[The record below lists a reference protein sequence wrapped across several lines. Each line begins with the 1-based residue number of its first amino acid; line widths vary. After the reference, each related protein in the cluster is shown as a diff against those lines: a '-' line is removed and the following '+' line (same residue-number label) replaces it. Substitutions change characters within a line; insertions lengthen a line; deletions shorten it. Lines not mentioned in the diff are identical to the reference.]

1 MTKRLQVDMSDED
14 YAKLR
19 KLAKGSPLVDLV
31 RRALSMEAFFQDGGS
46 GRGGQGRSLGI
57 GEPTAN
63 HTRTLRQM
71 TSWLVESPC
80 RIRSIELCLISML
93 SCKHRAPVV

>member
-31 RRALSMEAFFQDGGS
+31 RRALSMEAFLQEQEAKGAHF
-46 GRGGQGRSLGI
+46 
-57 GEPTAN
+57 
-63 HTRTLRQM
+63 
-71 TSWLVESPC
+71 LVEYSDGTTS
-80 RIRSIELCLISML
+80 RILR
-93 SCKHRAPVV
+93 V